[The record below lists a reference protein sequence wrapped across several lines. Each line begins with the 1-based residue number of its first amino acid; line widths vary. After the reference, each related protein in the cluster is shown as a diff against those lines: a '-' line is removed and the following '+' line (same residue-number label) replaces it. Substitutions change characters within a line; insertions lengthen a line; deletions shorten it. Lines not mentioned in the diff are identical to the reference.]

1 MKTID
6 TKHLFSVFWI
16 GYGICAALSMIVAI
30 SALMATG
37 SGLVKILSGCLV
49 FTLAGCGWYW
59 QNRVFAP
66 YQKAGARLAG
76 FMQKEC
82 FLPETGPAAPAGDFG
97 SPDRQLGHVL
107 DSLNRMMIEIN
118 NHSETSK
125 AATAALHETCTNVS
139 AHIEQA
145 NQNTRSVAA
154 ATDTIT
160 QNAEH
165 LAGDMEKATSNINV
179 VAAGSE
185 ELSSTITEIAKNTS
199 QAEGIS
205 SQARELA
212 EKASGQVK
220 FLGESAKDIG
230 KVTETITEISEQT
243 NLLALNATIESARAG
258 AAGKGFAV
266 VAGEIKEL
274 SRQTSQAT
282 VDIKERIKEI
292 QTAIDRTV
300 GGMAEISQ
308 VVNTMNEI
316 ITSIAAAVEEQNI
329 ATQNIAE
336 NIAHA
341 SSNLEGVN
349 RNVAGS
355 AEEVEKIRASIHS
368 VSDDVLN
375 LLRESIKLDVFSKEM
390 EEINQEL
397 KTDVEQYECF
407 EPAFDIASVKTAH
420 ILWRIDLEA
429 ALRGYQHITAEDVS
443 THNQCEFGKW
453 YNSRD
458 ESWRENENFLL
469 LGQHHEEVH
478 RQVKKVVALI
488 EKKELAQAKQQLDVF
503 ESSRQEMFRY
513 LNALYRSK

>member
-6 TKHLFSVFWI
+6 TKSLFSVFWI
-16 GYGICAALSMIVAI
+16 GYGICLLLSAIVAV
-30 SALMATG
+30 SALTAAD
-37 SGLVKILSGCLV
+37 SGMVKPLSWCLV
-49 FTLAGCGWYW
+49 FVLAGCGLYW
-59 QNRVFAP
+59 RNKVIDP
-66 YQKAGARLAG
+66 YQKSGARLAG
-76 FMQKEC
+76 FMEKEC
-82 FLPETGPAAPAGDFG
+82 FLDETGPAPAAGAGG
-97 SPDRQLGHVL
+97 SPDEQLGYVF
-107 DSLNRMMIEIN
+107 DALNRMMIEIN

-125 AATAALHETCTNVS
+125 AATTALHETCVNVS
-139 AHIEQA
+139 AHIEKA
-145 NQNTRSVAA
+145 NQNTRSVAK
-154 ATDTIT
+154 ATDVIT
-160 QNAEH
+160 RNAEH
-165 LAGDMEKATSNINV
+165 LAGDMEEVTSNINV
-179 VAAGSE
+179 VATGTE

-205 SQARELA
+205 NQARELA
-212 EKASGQVK
+212 EKSSGQVR

-230 KVTETITEISEQT
+230 KVTEVITEISEQT

-258 AAGKGFAV
+258 EAGKGFAV

-292 QTAIDRTV
+292 QNAIDRTV
-300 GGMAEISQ
+300 GGMAEISK
-308 VVNTMNEI
+308 VINTMNEI

-329 ATQNIAE
+329 ATQHIAE

-349 RNVAGS
+349 KNVSGTAD
-355 AEEVEKIRASIHS
+355 EVETIRSSIHS

-375 LLRESIKLDVFSKEM
+375 LLRESIKLDIFSKEM
-390 EEINQEL
+390 EEINRDL

-429 ALRGYQHITAEDVS
+429 ALRGYQHIAQEDVS
-443 THNQCEFGKW
+443 THHECAFGKW
-453 YNSRD
+453 YNSQD
-458 ESWRENENFLL
+458 ESWQEDEDFIL

-478 RQVKKVVALI
+478 RQVKKVVAFI
-488 EKKELAQAKQQLDVF
+488 ERKELAQAKQQLAVF

-513 LNALYRSK
+513 LNALYRSR